1 MSVYTTIEQDELEAF
16 LLNYRVG
23 DLVDYTGISDGI
35 ENTNYFVNTSQGQY
49 VLTIFEEL
57 SAQEL
62 PYFLDLMAFLA
73 EHEVPSAHPIEDKKG
88 KFLRTLK
95 DKPAALVIR
104 LTGKGINEPN
114 AEQCRALGDSLGKL
128 HAVSHQFT
136 GHRDNP
142 RGPTWWHEMSVKL
155 DGKLSAREREILD
168 TEMSFQNA
176 HRRDELPTGVIHA
189 DLFRDNALF
198 DENKL
203 TGIIDFYYACND
215 VQLYDLAI
223 TVNDWCSNPDGSLD
237 TARVSAML
245 ASYVKKR
252 PLLKEEAQAWPM
264 MLRAAA
270 LRFWLSRLHDKHF
283 PKEGEMT
290 HIKDPDVF
298 KKILINRIE
307 NSDSY
312 LYTITEIESTVL
324 FSI

>member
-1 MSVYTTIEQDELEAF
+1 MSVYTTIKHNELEAF
-16 LLNYRVG
+16 LLNYNVG

-35 ENTNYFVNTSQGQY
+35 ENTNYFVNTSKGQY

-57 SAQEL
+57 TAKEL

-73 EHEVPSAHPIEDKKG
+73 EHEVPSAHPIEDKQG
-88 KFLRTLK
+88 DFLRVLK
-95 DKPAALVIR
+95 NKPAALVVK
-104 LTGKGINEPN
+104 LTGKGITQPN
-114 AEQCRALGDSLGKL
+114 PAQCRALGESLGKL
-128 HAVSHQFT
+128 HSVSHQFT
-136 GHRDNP
+136 EHRDNP
-142 RGPTWWHEMSVKL
+142 RGPSWWNDMSNKL
-155 DGKLSAREREILD
+155 DNKLSTAERELLKAEI
-168 TEMSFQNA
+168 TFQNK
-176 HRRDELPTGVIHA
+176 HRHDALPTGVIHA

-198 DENKL
+198 EEDSL

-223 TVNDWCSNPDGSLD
+223 TVNDWCSNTDSALD

-245 ASYVKKR
+245 ESYIEKR
-252 PLLKEEAQAWPM
+252 PLLDEEKQAWPM

-298 KKILINRIE
+298 KNILINRIE
-307 NSDSY
+307 NSDKY
-312 LYTITEIESTVL
+312 REQLPA
-324 FSI
+324 

>member
-16 LLNYRVG
+16 LLNYHVG

-73 EHEVPSAHPIEDKKG
+73 EHEVPSAHPIEDTNG

-95 DKPAALVIR
+95 GKPAALVIR
-104 LTGKGINEPN
+104 LTGKGINKPN
-114 AEQCRALGDSLGKL
+114 AEQCRALGESLGKL
-128 HAVSHQFT
+128 HAVSHQFAA
-136 GHRDNP
+136 HRDNP
-142 RGPTWWHEMSVKL
+142 RGPLWWNEMSIKL
-155 DGKLSAREREILD
+155 KGKLSTIERNLLD
-168 TEMSFQNA
+168 DEMSFQNQ
-176 HRRDELPTGVIHA
+176 HRHDQLPSGVIHA

-198 DENKL
+198 EGNLL

-223 TVNDWCSNPDGSLD
+223 TVNDWCSNTDGSLD
-237 TARVSAML
+237 TARTSAML
-245 ASYVKKR
+245 ESYVEKR
-252 PLLKEEAQAWPM
+252 PLQDTEKRAWPI

-290 HIKDPDVF
+290 HIKDPNVF
-298 KKILINRIE
+298 KNILIDRIA
-307 NSDSY
+307 NSDNY
-312 LYTITEIESTVL
+312 LAQLPE
-324 FSI
+324 